1 MSLFQIPFPYSKS
14 HLLNHLRFHLL
25 HLVLFLIFVKVGS
38 VVTDVNQSVPSAV
51 IPSNPLRFHLLHLVL
66 LLIFVKVGSVVTDV
80 NQTVP
85 SAVINNVVVEVL
97 EGALL

>member
-1 MSLFQIPFPYSKS
+1 MS
-14 HLLNHLRFHLL
+14 
-25 HLVLFLIFVKVGS
+25 
-38 VVTDVNQSVPSAV
+38 TSVPSAV